1 MPTPRK
7 DKVTEFIQAL
17 RNFHTN
23 LNVFLKLFNM
33 WSMLNVTERD
43 QIIKSELQK

>member
-1 MPTPRK
+1 MPTLRK

-17 RNFHTN
+17 RNYHAN
-23 LNVFLKLFNM
+23 LSVFIKLFNM

-43 QIIKSELQK
+43 QIIKSEIQK